1 MSLTDRALACAYTIA
16 IIVVVLDTFVWRAS

>member
-16 IIVVVLDTFVWRAS
+16 LVIVGLDTFVWRAS